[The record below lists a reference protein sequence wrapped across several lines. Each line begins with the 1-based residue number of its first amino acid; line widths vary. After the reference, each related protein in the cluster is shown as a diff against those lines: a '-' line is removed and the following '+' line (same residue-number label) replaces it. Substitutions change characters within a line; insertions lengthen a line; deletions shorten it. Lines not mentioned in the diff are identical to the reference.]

1 MLTKKL
7 ARRLTMKTCPY
18 SIEREEILA
27 KAIGPLAAEL
37 RLLDAADLISLL
49 RFEYHSSI
57 ADLVDSAAELY
68 FHPGTV
74 RFGVGGDYALDWS
87 TYPSITLDLEITPP
101 GVTIYSRLKL
111 EAEKASLSINYIN
124 FHSPSSD
131 PHENTCILADSLKQV
146 TFQNTKARAALELSS
161 QAHH

>member
-1 MLTKKL
+1 
-7 ARRLTMKTCPY
+7 MKTCPY
-18 SIEREEILA
+18 STEREEILA

-49 RFEYHSSI
+49 RFEYHSTI

-74 RFGVGGDYALDWS
+74 RFGVGGDYAVDWS

-101 GVTIYSRLKL
+101 GITIYSRLKL
-111 EAEKASLSINYIN
+111 EADKASLSINYIN
-124 FHSPSSD
+124 FQNPSAD
-131 PHENTCILADSLKQV
+131 PRENTSILAESLSKV
-146 TFQNTKARAALELSS
+146 TFRNTKAQAALQLSS
-161 QAHH
+161 PVHHYQPHHY

>member
-1 MLTKKL
+1 
-7 ARRLTMKTCPY
+7 MKTCPY

-49 RFEYHSSI
+49 HFEYHSSI

-87 TYPSITLDLEITPP
+87 AYPSITLDLEITPP
-101 GVTIYSRLKL
+101 GITIYSRLKL
-111 EAEKASLSINYIN
+111 EADRASISINYIN
-124 FHSPSSD
+124 FQTPSSD
-131 PHENTCILADSLKQV
+131 PKENTSILADSLSKI
-146 TFQNTKARAALELSS
+146 TFQSTKTRAALELSC

>member
-1 MLTKKL
+1 
-7 ARRLTMKTCPY
+7 MKTCPY

-37 RLLDAADLISLL
+37 RLLDAVDLISLL
-49 RFEYHSSI
+49 RFEYHSTI

-74 RFGVGGDYALDWS
+74 RFGVGGDYVLDWDS
-87 TYPSITLDLEITPP
+87 YPSITLDLEITPP

-111 EAEKASLSINYIN
+111 EADKASLSINYIN
-124 FHSPSSD
+124 FHDPSAD
-131 PHENTCILADSLKQV
+131 PRENTSILAESLRKI
-146 TFQNTKARAALELSS
+146 TFHDTKANAALELSS
-161 QAHH
+161 QAHY

>member
-1 MLTKKL
+1 
-7 ARRLTMKTCPY
+7 MKTCPY

-49 RFEYHSSI
+49 HFEYHSTI

-74 RFGVGGDYALDWS
+74 RFGVGGDYTLDWS
-87 TYPSITLDLEITPP
+87 TYPSITLDLEINPP
-101 GVTIYSRLKL
+101 GITIYSRLKL
-111 EAEKASLSINYIN
+111 EADTASISINYIN
-124 FHSPSSD
+124 FHSPSAD
-131 PHENTCILADSLKQV
+131 PKENTSILADSLKKV
-146 TFQNTKARAALELSS
+146 TFQNTKTRAALELSS